1 MIQGQHIYNTGFH
14 HEGIAYPIA
23 GLANVDEFDVKKFH
37 AFIQRRDT
45 LPTKPIIC
53 NAFHTKDTEC
63 YPEHSADITMET
75 TAS

>member
-1 MIQGQHIYNTGFH
+1 LIQDQHICNKGFH

-23 GLANVDEFDVKKFH
+23 GLANVDEFHVKEFQT
-37 AFIQRRDT
+37 FIRHFDT

-53 NAFHTKDTEC
+53 NEFHPRDTEC
-63 YPEHSADITMET
+63 FPELSVDINMET